1 MLIDGSLY
9 AWRRDVPV
17 KYILESSG
25 ILSFEGEARRI
36 YMMELSS
43 MTKGSVSVY
52 ADEEKKQHIGT
63 AIYPDSII
71 APEKP
76 LCTDMVYICG
86 DGMGAGVDVIIYSE
100 KGILKSGMEEFVNTT
115 DGMTNIRNSANDDGT
130 DSIAGAGWFKFN
142 GATASTVYVSGN
154 HWIGFGTSSQ
164 QLNVCNRDGKC
175 YSLYRQ
181 EGQLSDGTKFLKIRW
196 EGYTVYNSTSSSC
209 RLIFELFLLENND
222 IYLNVVQTPTSS
234 SYFGTSQLVCNG
246 KTVPYSVC
254 DGTGGGKSICF
265 YHQDEDGKEWKVAYE
280 KYQKTDVYTNAYLV
294 RSQDRYYTVENGEL
308 IQVDMAVPTSAYF
321 YRYGTDSIPDGNLL
335 LGLANPE
342 VLFWTNDPA
351 DSLLLK
357 AELTVYPFPQT
368 LLGFADMRS
377 DTIKGIRMIAAE
389 YSGSIGVRT
398 SYDGGTK
405 YGAEITL
412 DEFLTTDVGEL
423 WKLCQTKRMLHIRFI
438 LYNGAELTRFKI
450 TYEN

>member
-1 MLIDGSLY
+1 
-9 AWRRDVPV
+9 
-17 KYILESSG
+17 
-25 ILSFEGEARRI
+25 
-36 YMMELSS
+36 
-43 MTKGSVSVY
+43 
-52 ADEEKKQHIGT
+52 
-63 AIYPDSII
+63 
-71 APEKP
+71 
-76 LCTDMVYICG
+76 
-86 DGMGAGVDVIIYSE
+86 
-100 KGILKSGMEEFVNTT
+100 
-115 DGMTNIRNSANDDGT
+115 
-130 DSIAGAGWFKFN
+130 
-142 GATASTVYVSGN
+142 
-154 HWIGFGTSSQ
+154 
-164 QLNVCNRDGKC
+164 
-175 YSLYRQ
+175 
-181 EGQLSDGTKFLKIRW
+181 
-196 EGYTVYNSTSSSC
+196 
-209 RLIFELFLLENND
+209 
-222 IYLNVVQTPTSS
+222 
-234 SYFGTSQLVCNG
+234 
-246 KTVPYSVC
+246 
-254 DGTGGGKSICF
+254 
-265 YHQDEDGKEWKVAYE
+265 
-280 KYQKTDVYTNAYLV
+280 
-294 RSQDRYYTVENGEL
+294 
-308 IQVDMAVPTSAYF
+308 MAVPTSAYF

-423 WKLCQTKRMLHIRFI
+423 WKLCQTKRMLYIRFI